1 MDNTISTASF
11 SIDWPS
17 VVLTCLVIA
26 ALLESVAPA
35 RRSEQLPRRWL
46 NNIGLAIITYCFSH
60 FVVTALMIEVMR
72 SIDQAPLI
80 DLSSLPLWFTL
91 PLAVLTYELVVY
103 TLHLMSHKVPLFW
116 RLHAIH
122 HSDSQV
128 DISTSF
134 RHHPLESL
142 ISVFPTL
149 SLSIFLDFP
158 VEAVLVYRVLELSQT
173 VFTHANV
180 RIPDGLEATLGR
192 VVVTPRF
199 HRGHHFADKKH
210 TDSNY
215 GAVVPWFDYLFGTY
229 EKTNKTSDLTE
240 PLGLDLS
247 DTDSTRLDRLLLLP
261 FQTAQDV
268 D

>member
-1 MDNTISTASF
+1 
-11 SIDWPS
+11 
-17 VVLTCLVIA
+17 
-26 ALLESVAPA
+26 
-35 RRSEQLPRRWL
+35 
-46 NNIGLAIITYCFSH
+46 
-60 FVVTALMIEVMR
+60 
-72 SIDQAPLI
+72 
-80 DLSSLPLWFTL
+80 
-91 PLAVLTYELVVY
+91 
-103 TLHLMSHKVPLFW
+103 
-116 RLHAIH
+116 
-122 HSDSQV
+122 
-128 DISTSF
+128 
-134 RHHPLESL
+134 
-142 ISVFPTL
+142 
-149 SLSIFLDFP
+149 

-240 PLGLDLS
+240 PLGLGLS